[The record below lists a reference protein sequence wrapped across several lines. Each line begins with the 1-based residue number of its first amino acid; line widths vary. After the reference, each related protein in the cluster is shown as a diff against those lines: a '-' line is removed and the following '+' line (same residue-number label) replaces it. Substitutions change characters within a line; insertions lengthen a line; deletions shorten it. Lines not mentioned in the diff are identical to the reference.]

1 MEDAD
6 RLAGELS
13 KLLES
18 VTTAA
23 RKAEGGDPAERVR
36 HLRMVLPYDKGVAF
50 ARHGGIETD
59 NQCCNRASN
68 WLITFVQDR
77 AIDGLKMLRQLTVD
91 TKILAE
97 TQAGKRVRVVTK
109 HRDKDIAEAAQEV
122 VARWKAAVR
131 RESVGTMGSIG
142 SATSSG
148 LPSHKEAHHTSA
160 SVTAA
165 TTITSPVSKVEPLE
179 IPLSGDVIRD
189 KCRKNLA
196 LALQKVAETDF
207 TDTDLIVKLAVEI
220 ESALFN
226 SHKGVTPSYKAK
238 FRQLHFNLKDE
249 KNPDLR
255 RRVVNGT
262 ISPEVLITL
271 SPEELAS
278 DAKREENQRIR
289 DKKLFDSAPSAAQQ
303 ATTDQ
308 FQCGKCRQRKCTY
321 YQMQTRS
328 ADEPMT
334 T

>member
-1 MEDAD
+1 M
-6 RLAGELS
+6 L
-13 KLLES
+13 
-18 VTTAA
+18 
-23 RKAEGGDPAERVR
+23 
-36 HLRMVLPYDKGVAF
+36 
-50 ARHGGIETD
+50 
-59 NQCCNRASN
+59 
-68 WLITFVQDR
+68 VQDR

-109 HRDKDIAEAAQEV
+109 HADKGIAEAAQEV

-131 RESVGTMGSIG
+131 RESLGTMGSIG
-142 SATSSG
+142 SGATSSG
-148 LPSHKEAHHTSA
+148 LPARKEEPRSTSIPSA
-160 SVTAA
+160 AVT
-165 TTITSPVSKVEPLE
+165 SSVSKVEPVE
-179 IPLSGDVIRD
+179 VSLSGDIIRD

-196 LALQKVAETDF
+196 LALQKVAETDNLGNGNGNGQSEVDSLSSNIIA
-207 TDTDLIVKLAVEI
+207 TLAVEI
-220 ESALFN
+220 ETALFEA
-226 SHKGVTPSYKAK
+226 HKGVTPGYKAK

-255 RRVVNGT
+255 RRVVT
-262 ISPEVLITL
+262 RTVSPEVLITL
-271 SPEELAS
+271 PPEELAS

-289 DKKLFDSAPSAAQQ
+289 EKKLFDSAPSAAQQ

>member
-1 MEDAD
+1 
-6 RLAGELS
+6 
-13 KLLES
+13 
-18 VTTAA
+18 V
-23 RKAEGGDPAERVR
+23 
-36 HLRMVLPYDKGVAF
+36 
-50 ARHGGIETD
+50 I
-59 NQCCNRASN
+59 N
-68 WLITFVQDR
+68 IVQDR

-91 TKILAE
+91 TKVLAE

-109 HRDKDIAEAAQEV
+109 HRDKGIAEAAQEV

-142 SATSSG
+142 STTSSG
-148 LPSHKEAHHTSA
+148 LPSHKDPHHSSTTL
-160 SVTAA
+160 VA
-165 TTITSPVSKVEPLE
+165 TTVTSPVSKVEPLE
-179 IPLSGDVIRD
+179 IAPSGDVLRD

-196 LALQKVAETDF
+196 LALQKVVETDF
-207 TDTDLIVKLAVEI
+207 TDTQKSAGETMPDAALSNVLIVKLAVEI
-220 ESALFN
+220 ETALFD
-226 SHKGVTPSYKAK
+226 SHKGVTPAYKAK